1 MTNDDMLKYVMRT
14 LDAKDLQ
21 IQGLVTERNV
31 LKEQLLRTQRE
42 LQDVIGKIS
51 VVVDKKDELL

>member
-31 LKEQLLRTQRE
+31 LKEQLIKTQRE
-42 LQDVIGKIS
+42 LQDVVSKIGIAIDKES
-51 VVVDKKDELL
+51 VN

>member
-31 LKEQLLRTQRE
+31 LKEQLIKTQRE
-42 LQDVIGKIS
+42 LQDVVSKIGIVIDKES
-51 VVVDKKDELL
+51 VN